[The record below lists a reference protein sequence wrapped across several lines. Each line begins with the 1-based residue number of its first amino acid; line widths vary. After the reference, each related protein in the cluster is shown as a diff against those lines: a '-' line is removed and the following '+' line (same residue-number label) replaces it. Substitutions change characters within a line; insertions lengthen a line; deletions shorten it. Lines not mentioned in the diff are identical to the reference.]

1 MLGER
6 PCLTLRLRNNEVFH
20 LDVAKSPAYAKLSLD
35 PVIEYGTIAA
45 LDSHA
50 LVMPIRSM
58 LLIELLEAAVSPY

>member
-20 LDVAKSPAYAKLSLD
+20 LDVAKSPAYAELSLD
-35 PVIEYGTIAA
+35 LIIEYGAIAT

-50 LVMPIRSM
+50 LVMPIRRM